1 MNWYTFSL
9 LILAAI
15 IGLLL
20 LLCAA
25 QSKMI
30 EHGYDMRRLLSEEN
44 ALLRKSLAKAGEAN
58 AWKALS
64 ESDRFIDAALDAIKD
79 GVVIKFPNNKENQ
92 Q

>member
-30 EHGYDMRRLLSEEN
+30 EHGYAIRRLLSEEN
-44 ALLRKSLAKAGEAN
+44 SKLRRSLAVADQKN

-64 ESDRFIDAALDAIKD
+64 ENDRFIDAALDAIKD
-79 GVVIKFPNNKENQ
+79 GAVIKFPINKENQ

>member
-15 IGLLL
+15 IGFLLL
-20 LLCAA
+20 IVAA
-25 QSKMI
+25 QAKMI

-58 AWKALS
+58 ARKALS
-64 ESDRFIDAALDAIKD
+64 ESDRFIDAAIDAVNEGK
-79 GVVIKFPNNKENQ
+79 VIKFPINKENQ